1 MWNVWTVTMYTVNG
15 RIIIAAGRSSSSH
28 AALSCLAVVVWFIP
42 WLLWVKLLKYKFRLF
57 WCLYLHDFGSVYNS
71 SWRPISQ
78 RRSITPARWHW
89 RMCQAWGC
97 IHTDTS
103 TSPALYGFLYTSSGK
118 HEFACISMLLQ
129 VYLGERYSIT
139 VPFTDIIWGNDIP
152 SINVWG
158 NSMPLDYIAG
168 HCVLRQWQF

>member
-1 MWNVWTVTMYTVNG
+1 
-15 RIIIAAGRSSSSH
+15 
-28 AALSCLAVVVWFIP
+28 
-42 WLLWVKLLKYKFRLF
+42 
-57 WCLYLHDFGSVYNS
+57 
-71 SWRPISQ
+71 
-78 RRSITPARWHW
+78 
-89 RMCQAWGC
+89 
-97 IHTDTS
+97 
-103 TSPALYGFLYTSSGK
+103 
-118 HEFACISMLLQ
+118 MLLQ